1 MVGRLVKQ
9 QDLWLAKYYLG
20 DGDSHAPT
28 SRKGAGW
35 PMQIALRK
43 ADTRQNLN
51 RFSLLLCSANS
62 LKASINFSKARRLFF
77 FLLIRHFTNIDACDT
92 LQLFKEL
99 RALHIT
105 V

>member
-20 DGDSHAPT
+20 DSDSHAPT
-28 SRKGAGW
+28 SRKGARW

-51 RFSLLLCSANS
+51 SFSLLLCSANS
-62 LKASINFSKARRLFF
+62 FKASINFSKTRRLFF
-77 FLLIRHFTNIDACDT
+77 FLSFSHFANIDACDT